1 MELPGFDLVRHL
13 GRGNHSASVDLY
25 SRSSDGALFAVKT
38 FEQRGLRRQRSL
50 RRGRSGPQDPMEAVR
65 REIAVMKKISHPNC
79 VGLESVIEH
88 EGTIAMVL
96 EYVDGGSLAEQPTP
110 ISDPRMRTLLR
121 DIVLG
126 LEFLHCH
133 EVVHRDIKPEN
144 ILLTGAGYAKLAD
157 FGVSQLTPS
166 RDGTS
171 DDCLLGA
178 VGTPAF
184 LAPEC
189 CTGELYHA
197 KEADVWALGVLL
209 FWSSTGTVPFRAAS
223 QIELMRQIS
232 NSTVPDFEAS
242 PGRQSLV
249 TRLLAKVPEERIS
262 LDQVKIDTWVTE
274 HHGPM
279 DTVQPLER
287 QYVSEADLAN
297 AVVELSLVNKV
308 MNRLRQLRRQRLV
321 EPACPEERGEQEI
334 WSEDSGS
341 PLSPVGRALC
351 KDTSLDD
358 IDSAADQLQA
368 IEPTEATALPT
379 IYLEDSHLKEEQVQC
394 EDSGK
399 ISKRVTWQCLSTE
412 I

>member
-1 MELPGFDLVRHL
+1 
-13 GRGNHSASVDLY
+13 
-25 SRSSDGALFAVKT
+25 
-38 FEQRGLRRQRSL
+38 
-50 RRGRSGPQDPMEAVR
+50 
-65 REIAVMKKISHPNC
+65 
-79 VGLESVIEH
+79 
-88 EGTIAMVL
+88 
-96 EYVDGGSLAEQPTP
+96 
-110 ISDPRMRTLLR
+110 
-121 DIVLG
+121 
-126 LEFLHCH
+126 
-133 EVVHRDIKPEN
+133 
-144 ILLTGAGYAKLAD
+144 
-157 FGVSQLTPS
+157 
-166 RDGTS
+166 
-171 DDCLLGA
+171 
-178 VGTPAF
+178 
-184 LAPEC
+184 
-189 CTGELYHA
+189 
-197 KEADVWALGVLL
+197 
-209 FWSSTGTVPFRAAS
+209 
-223 QIELMRQIS
+223 MRQIS